1 MQKIFDEI
9 INKVEELSKKEL
21 PSLDSK
27 VNNLE
32 CTFLWEKSKLIF
44 IKSSE
49 KDIYDKLKTI
59 VEKNG
64 WKILFGETTTA
75 DDFIANIREVYNYG
89 PYDTSISSISYNSR
103 SWRWNF

>member
-1 MQKIFDEI
+1 MIIFLFLI
-9 INKVEELSKKEL
+9 LKT
-21 PSLDSK
+21 SL
-27 VNNLE
+27 NLLNYLLLLISSLLLFSNVFI
-32 CTFLWEKSKLIF
+32 FLKMLFISFKIF

-75 DDFIANIREVYNYG
+75 DDFIANIREV
-89 PYDTSISSISYNSR
+89 
-103 SWRWNF
+103 